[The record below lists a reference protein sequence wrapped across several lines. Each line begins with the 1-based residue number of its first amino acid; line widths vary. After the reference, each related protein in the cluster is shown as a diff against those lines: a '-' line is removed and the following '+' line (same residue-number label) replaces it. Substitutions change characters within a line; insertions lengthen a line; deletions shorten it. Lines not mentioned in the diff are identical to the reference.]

1 MLKSVSFLLFVNA
14 VIFLLLDF
22 DILKIEFINNSIATN
37 WKSTISLISLVLGV
51 TLFKIA
57 QIKKTSKV

>member
-37 WKSTISLISLVLGV
+37 WKSTICLISLVLGV

>member
-37 WKSTISLISLVLGV
+37 WKSTICLISLVLGV
-51 TLFKIA
+51 TLLKLL
-57 QIKKTSKV
+57 K